1 MHYKYTK
8 EFKESLSDLYQKS
21 GPYQKAAER
30 VQAAM
35 YRYAEEGY
43 DFLKTF
49 KVTNYGESRIKKC
62 FKYDLTS
69 ACRLITIID
78 SNVVLICFVG
88 DHDKCDQWLNK
99 NKGSTLI
106 KTKEGQIELI
116 QRTSNLDKEI
126 GESVTPGALIKG
138 KLFENLPETY
148 FDQLVLNLPRTI
160 VRKLENLESIHDE
173 QEIYEIAETVEDTD
187 QGQAIFDVF
196 RLLRLDDR
204 GKALDC
210 IKLYLGEACT
220 INQLTEEEIRE
231 LADSKNIKSLRAD
244 DPRFKDVFE
253 YFVKN
258 SNFMDWMLFLHP
270 DQENIVNDDFSGPTK
285 LSGVS
290 GSGKTCIVVKR
301 AIRLAEK
308 YRGEKILVLTLNR
321 QLAQLITSMVDACC
335 LPNIR
340 DSIEV
345 KPFFSLCQ
353 QLLHKFEPESDKLYD
368 DITWKSKE
376 HVDEIWREFYRC
388 ELNSRDAEVL
398 IPLHDSL
405 LGRRINP
412 EMYIREEI
420 DWIRSAVPSSARD
433 IYTTIKRE
441 GRGIPLDQ
449 NFRKIMLQGLTCWE
463 KKMKFV
469 GVTDY
474 LGLSAALHRHK
485 SKIKNIYRSVIV
497 DEAQDFG
504 TIELELIRKLVSER
518 ENDMFLCGD
527 IAQQVSAKH
536 LSFCEAGINIPSA
549 RALKIEKNYRNSR
562 EILTAAYDIWFNNL
576 TDEML
581 DSKDFEILDPKHA
594 NFSAAAPLM
603 LQTDNLEQEIAY
615 GIKFIQDYLE
625 GENKDKKGCLAMCGY
640 SIYQIQRFGV
650 KNNINVLDGEVTIE
664 KDSIYISDL
673 EHTKGFE
680 FDIVVIVNCSK
691 GILPDMRKPEKERF
705 RDLSKLYVSMTRA
718 KDQLVLSYSNEPSDY
733 INKAKANLLDD
744 EWSNYVDKNSIKL
757 IGKPPSLNQIRT
769 EGELLK
775 KEGKFERRTNDELL
789 EMTGAQ
795 ILYTHHGLYMSTVL
809 IEKIR
814 KLISGR
820 AVYHNRVAIEWKT
833 IRAALID
840 TVKEPRSRAAFG
852 TGEEGLNQFRE
863 FFKKLEDP
871 DNPDSIN

>member
-8 EFKESLSDLYQKS
+8 EFRESLSDLYQKS

-43 DFLKTF
+43 DLLKSF
-49 KVTNYGESRIKKC
+49 KVTKHGESRIKKC

-78 SNVVLICFVG
+78 SGVVLICFVG

-99 NKGSTLI
+99 NRGSTLI
-106 KTKEGQIELI
+106 KTEEGQIEII
-116 QRTSNLDKEI
+116 QRTSDLDKEI
-126 GESVTPGALIKG
+126 GQSVIPGALIKG

-148 FDQLVLNLPRTI
+148 FDQLVLDLPRTI
-160 VRKLENLESIHDE
+160 VRKLENLESIHEE

-187 QGQAIFDVF
+187 QGEAIFDVF

-204 GKALDC
+204 GKALDR
-210 IKLYLGEACT
+210 IKLYLGEACM
-220 INQLTEEEIRE
+220 INQLTEEQIRE

-345 KPFFSLCQ
+345 MPFFSLCQ
-353 QLLHKFEPESDKLYD
+353 QLLHKFEPENDKLYD

-388 ELNSRDAEVL
+388 ELNSRDAEIF

-420 DWIRSAVPSSARD
+420 DWIRSAVPSYARN

-449 NFRKIMLQGLTCWE
+449 KFREIMLQGLTCWE

-485 SKIKNIYRSVIV
+485 SKVKNIYRSVIV

-504 TIELELIRKLVSER
+504 TIELELIRKLVGER

-536 LSFCEAGINIPSA
+536 LSFGEAGINIPST

-562 EILTAAYDIWFNNL
+562 EILTAAYDVWFNNL

-581 DSKDFEILDPKHA
+581 DSKEFEILDPKHA

-603 LQTDNLEQEIAY
+603 LQADSLEEEIAS
-615 GIKFIQDYLE
+615 GIKFIRNYLE
-625 GENKDKKGCLAMCGY
+625 GDKNKKGCLAMSGY
-640 SIYQIQRFGV
+640 SIYQVQRFGI
-650 KNNINVLDGEVTIE
+650 KNNIKVLDGEITIE
-664 KDSIYISDL
+664 TDNIYLSDL

-680 FDIVVIVNCSK
+680 FDVVVIVNCSK
-691 GILPDMRKPEKERF
+691 SVMPDMCKPEKERF

-733 INKAKANLLDD
+733 IDKAKDNLLDD
-744 EWSNYVDKNSIKL
+744 KWNSYVDENSLKL
-757 IGKPPSLNQIRT
+757 IGKPPSLNQIRA
-769 EGELLK
+769 EGE
-775 KEGKFERRTNDELL
+775 KFERRTNDEFL

-795 ILYTHHGLYMSTVL
+795 VLYTHHGLYMSIVL
-809 IEKIR
+809 IEKTR

-820 AVYHNRVAIEWKT
+820 SVYHNRVAIEWKT
-833 IRAALID
+833 IGAALKDIQH
-840 TVKEPRSRAAFG
+840 EPRSRAAFG

-863 FFKKLEDP
+863 FFKKYEAPNDP
-871 DNPDSIN
+871 ESKN